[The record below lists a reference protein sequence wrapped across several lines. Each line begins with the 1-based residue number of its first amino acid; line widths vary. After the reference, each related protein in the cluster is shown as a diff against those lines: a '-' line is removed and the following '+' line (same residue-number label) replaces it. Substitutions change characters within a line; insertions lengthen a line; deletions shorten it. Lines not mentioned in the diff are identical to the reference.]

1 MKIDFYK
8 VEKLLEPYKQ
18 IKKQTSEKKE
28 EGVAKVIQ
36 YVWNHTPTKKV
47 DFDSFNLNGGLRA
60 FYEFY
65 FLPHYDDEMTQ
76 ADLVSI
82 KDNLWEINAA
92 WDDLIYSLTKCNN
105 KVYEN
110 EDDFI

>member
-1 MKIDFYK
+1 
-8 VEKLLEPYKQ
+8 
-18 IKKQTSEKKE
+18 
-28 EGVAKVIQ
+28 
-36 YVWNHTPTKKV
+36 
-47 DFDSFNLNGGLRA
+47 
-60 FYEFY
+60 
-65 FLPHYDDEMTQ
+65 MTQ